1 MKESHELN
9 QIVTEILSELDL
21 QEKVVLANMEE
32 DDVAILQGVFNEL
45 IQSKI
50 DPSAGDDEQAIIM
63 DAIWKKL
70 KATHRLRV
78 VK

>member
-50 DPSAGDDEQAIIM
+50 DTSAGDDEPAIIM
-63 DAIWKKL
+63 DAIWKEL
-70 KATHRLRV
+70 KATHRLQV

>member
-9 QIVTEILSELDL
+9 QVVTEILSELDL
-21 QEKVVLANMEE
+21 HEKVVLANMEE
-32 DDVAILQGVFNEL
+32 DDVAILQVVFDEL

-50 DPSAGDDEQAIIM
+50 ATSAGDDEQAIIM

-70 KATHRLRV
+70 KTTHRLRI